1 MTRKILFLIGCCLPL
16 TTFAYVNKPSGDLTC
31 SYHDR
36 TAKIHA
42 NEAGQMI
49 GKFANGEFVSAEAV
63 SWGGN
68 ELDGIIDYP
77 VNLRGKIL
85 GCLDC
90 RYKTQLQYKARTM
103 CAKYNSW

>member
-42 NEAGQMI
+42 NEAGQMT
-49 GKFANGEFVSAEAV
+49 GKFENGEFLTAEAV

-68 ELDGIIDYP
+68 ELGGLIDYP
-77 VNLRGKIL
+77 VNLRGKYL
-85 GCLDC
+85 ECMDC
-90 RYKTQLQYKARTM
+90 RPTTQLQYQAGAE
-103 CAKYNSW
+103 CAKYSA